1 MTRAPLQSAPFPE
14 QESFSKTWRDEK
26 TLVSAGQAFYY
37 NFVILP
43 VKQPCDPRSTSSA
56 FDLDTDG
63 PILQV
68 LGQCTLN
75 RIRCLL
81 GTVAS
86 QRVVKKVR
94 SLSPAHGACRA

>member
-1 MTRAPLQSAPFPE
+1 MNDQSAIAANAVPSARVIFE
-14 QESFSKTWRDEK
+14 DMRAIKVECSRRSKP
-26 TLVSAGQAFYY
+26 FYY

-68 LGQCTLN
+68 LAQCTLN
-75 RIRCLL
+75 QIRCLL
-81 GTVAS
+81 DTVAS
-86 QRVVKKVR
+86 QRV
-94 SLSPAHGACRA
+94 

>member
-37 NFVILP
+37 NFVILT

-56 FDLDTDG
+56 IDLDTDG
-63 PILQV
+63 PKLQG
-68 LGQCTLN
+68 LAQCTLKP
-75 RIRCLL
+75 IRCLL
-81 GTVAS
+81 DMLAS
-86 QRVVKKVR
+86 QRARKKGR
-94 SLSPAHGACRA
+94 RFTPAQGS